1 MSLVPVRTWLVKN
14 GIDNVGWDNNSKT
27 ILINGKP
34 FLSLAS
40 GLFTIK
46 NSRSYADPS
55 VLSNALKNFFL
66 QNSQKKPAP
75 IGQIL
80 SPAWA
85 TQPTNESGAGP
96 GTEDLTKVQSAE
108 PIAEAQKSGT
118 ISINRNSPYY
128 EPASQVGAINVGEN
142 NLPNLTQE
150 SPFKL
155 QEAVQEKTLQ
165 SQLDT
170 YQNIINSLKQPSP
183 LTAKINELWDA
194 KLKAALDSLEQ
205 KYNTQMAA
213 LKGQKAQV
221 LAAHKGEIEEI
232 DKAIKAARQ
241 RSKEDMNARGLYFS
255 GLLTKALNSV
265 EEKGLSLKAQ
275 ALAKKTAELDNIA
288 AQVAAL
294 TANYAIAK
302 DEATNL
308 ALTNKALEE
317 MKLLEKNQDKIDQIK
332 MIQAGIQ
339 SQLNAL
345 KATAPEREQLYN
357 IQQEQAQREAEMKQK
372 QQDFEN
378 WLKVK
383 GLELKYQNADL
394 DNRKQLF
401 NEWLRTQNLN
411 LNKQKE
417 LANEWYKEQLIN
429 LSAQKEKDA
438 LDMFNREMQYKWAS
452 LDLKSAYRQASQ
464 QAGIVGSSWQDLY
477 KMGPV
482 KLSDYINKIQGR
494 IDDLKKQEEY
504 AYDDAQ
510 KKELQ
515 QKEQSLQELL
525 AFPAV
530 IQKLQNVTKH
540 ITSDNLYEARELL
553 TSLAPKIAPEDAE
566 TFINNN
572 IADPIARIA
581 AWIMIT
587 GAHSNHN
594 LTEIVSDPEVL
605 NGLAQQYGVNL
616 DEGARQELYALL
628 GLNVRH

>member
-1 MSLVPVRTWLVKN
+1 M
-14 GIDNVGWDNNSKT
+14 
-27 ILINGKP
+27 
-34 FLSLAS
+34 
-40 GLFTIK
+40 
-46 NSRSYADPS
+46 
-55 VLSNALKNFFL
+55 
-66 QNSQKKPAP
+66 
-75 IGQIL
+75 
-80 SPAWA
+80 
-85 TQPTNESGAGP
+85 
-96 GTEDLTKVQSAE
+96 QSAE

-118 ISINRNSPYY
+118 IPINRNNPYY
-128 EPASQVGAINVGEN
+128 EPASQVGAIDVGEN

-165 SQLDT
+165 SQLNT

-205 KYNTQMAA
+205 KYNMQMAA

-275 ALAKKTAELDNIA
+275 ALAKKTAELDSIA

-308 ALTNKALEE
+308 ALTNKALEQ
-317 MKLLEKNQDKIDQIK
+317 MKLLEKNQDKIDQIN

-357 IQQEQAQREAEMKQK
+357 IQQEQAQNEAEAQQR

-378 WLKVK
+378 WLKLK
-383 GLELKYQNADL
+383 GLELQYDKADL
-394 DNRKQLF
+394 DKRKQLF
-401 NEWLRTQNLN
+401 NEYLQTTNLS
-411 LNKQKE
+411 LKE
-417 LANEWYKEQLIN
+417 REIASNEWYKKQLIKN
-429 LSAQKEKDA
+429 AIQKEKDA
-438 LDMFNREMQYKWAS
+438 LDMFNQEMRYKWAN
-452 LDLKSAYRQASQ
+452 LDLKSAYQQAKQQASQ
-464 QAGIVGSSWQDLY
+464 QSGIDITSGWQDLY

-482 KLSDYINKIQGR
+482 KLSDYINKIQDK

-510 KKELQ
+510 KKDLQ

-540 ITSDNLYEARELL
+540 ITPDNLYEARELL

-594 LTEIVSDPEVL
+594 LAEIVSDPEVL
-605 NGLAQQYGVNL
+605 NGLAQQYGINL
-616 DEGARQELYALL
+616 NEGARQELYALL